1 VRYRT
6 SLGRVR
12 GLGAAKSGTEH
23 WWQERVTSAAGIPLV
38 LFLIWLALRVAGR
51 DHAET
56 VQVLGHP
63 LVTIGLML
71 SLSTVFWHMKLGM
84 QAIIEDYVHGGGK
97 FWLLLANNVFVA
109 VFWAAGI
116 YAAMKLGLGAS

>member
-1 VRYRT
+1 MRYRT

-23 WWQERVTSAAGIPLV
+23 WWQERVTSAAGVPLV

-71 SLSTVFWHMKLGM
+71 SLSTMFWHMKLGM
-84 QAIIEDYVHGGGK
+84 QAIVEDYVHGSGK

>member
-1 VRYRT
+1 MRYRT

-71 SLSTVFWHMKLGM
+71 SLSTMFWHMKLGM
-84 QAIIEDYVHGGGK
+84 QAIIEDYVHGEGAKVALIMLNTFFAVVIGGLCLFAILK
-97 FWLLLANNVFVA
+97 IAF
-109 VFWAAGI
+109 AG
-116 YAAMKLGLGAS
+116 